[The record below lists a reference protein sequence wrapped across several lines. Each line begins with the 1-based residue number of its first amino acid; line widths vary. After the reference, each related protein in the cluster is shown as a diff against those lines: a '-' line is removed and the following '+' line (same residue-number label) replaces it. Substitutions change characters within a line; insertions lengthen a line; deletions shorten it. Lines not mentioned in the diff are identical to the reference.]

1 MQELVHPGD
10 RLEDSGLA
18 VRYLGFSAASA
29 SYHLSDPRY
38 VIYTKGMHGDP
49 PIWLYCYIREH
60 ISFHVTDELTR
71 GIFCCS
77 FGGCLCQ

>member
-38 VIYTKGMHGDP
+38 VM
-49 PIWLYCYIREH
+49 
-60 ISFHVTDELTR
+60 
-71 GIFCCS
+71 
-77 FGGCLCQ
+77 